1 MSYCHRGLFA
11 GCLAVQAFLAGCAHG
26 HVETVPNGQVQES
39 ATPLPTLPPVVLYA
53 IPPIEPKGKVC
64 IRSLGREQLPG
75 PRGRLLSFLYISM
88 AVENI
93 ADPTTWTLD
102 RRDMKLNFI
111 GSRWPVLPHSKA
123 SAKGATLAIPQGK
136 SGELDLYFPS
146 TERSRPLHVS
156 FLWKLHRGSE
166 TDTVST
172 RFENA
177 GPIPTVSEG
186 VGGPPACGQLSRV
199 EDRHATVDLLTR
211 GHPI

>member
-1 MSYCHRGLFA
+1 MSYCHRKLFA
-11 GCLAVQAFLAGCAHG
+11 GCLAVQAILAGCAHG
-26 HVETVPNGQVQES
+26 HVVTAPNGQLQES
-39 ATPLPTLPPVVLYA
+39 ATTLPTLPPVVLYS

-64 IRSLGREQLPG
+64 IRSMGREQLPG
-75 PRGRLLSFLYISM
+75 PRGRLLSFLHISM
-88 AVENI
+88 AVENN
-93 ADPTTWTLD
+93 ADPATWTLD

-172 RFENA
+172 RFENT

-186 VGGPPACGQLSRV
+186 VDGSSACG
-199 EDRHATVDLLTR
+199 
-211 GHPI
+211 

>member
-1 MSYCHRGLFA
+1 MTLRQRGLLT
-11 GCLAVQAFLAGCAHG
+11 GILAIEALLAGCAHG
-26 HVETVPNGQVQES
+26 HIVTVPDGQVQES

-53 IPPIEPKGKVC
+53 IPPTEPKGKVC

-75 PRGRLLSFLYISM
+75 PRGRLLSFLHISM
-88 AVENI
+88 VVENI
-93 ADPTTWTLD
+93 ADPASWTLD

-111 GSRWPVLPHSKA
+111 GSRWPVSPQSKT
-123 SAKGATLAIPQGK
+123 STKGATLAIPQGE
-136 SGELDLYFPS
+136 SRELDLYFPS

-172 RFENA
+172 RFEST

-186 VGGPPACGQLSRV
+186 VGGPPDCGQLSHV
-199 EDRHATVDLLTR
+199 ADRHATLGVLPR
-211 GHPI
+211 GNPL

>member
-11 GCLAVQAFLAGCAHG
+11 GCLAIQAFLAGCAHG

-75 PRGRLLSFLYISM
+75 PRGRLLSFLHISM

-93 ADPTTWTLD
+93 ADPATWTLD

-111 GSRWPVLPHSKA
+111 GGVIEDFGERPHAGHSPGRKSRARPVFPFDREKSTTPRELSVEA
-123 SAKGATLAIPQGK
+123 S
-136 SGELDLYFPS
+136 
-146 TERSRPLHVS
+146 SR
-156 FLWKLHRGSE
+156 K
-166 TDTVST
+166 
-172 RFENA
+172 
-177 GPIPTVSEG
+177 
-186 VGGPPACGQLSRV
+186 
-199 EDRHATVDLLTR
+199 
-211 GHPI
+211 